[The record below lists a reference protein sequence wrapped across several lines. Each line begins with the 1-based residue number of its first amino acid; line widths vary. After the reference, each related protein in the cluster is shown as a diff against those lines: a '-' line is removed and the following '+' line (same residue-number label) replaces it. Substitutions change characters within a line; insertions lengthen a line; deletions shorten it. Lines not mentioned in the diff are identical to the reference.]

1 MLENMKQDSE
11 TFGLLVDEE
20 IEEEEDNWAR
30 KIYEGI
36 QSSKNYSI
44 SDNTISIDKEIDNKE
59 NISTN
64 QRQE

>member
-1 MLENMKQDSE
+1 MKQDSE

-20 IEEEEDNWAR
+20 IEEEEEDNWAR

-44 SDNTISIDKEIDNKE
+44 SDNTISIEKEINNKE

-64 QRQE
+64 QLQE